1 MAENNTRE
9 KVAASKPCWGS
20 VRWADISISDASNSW
35 IYTQGDTKNESK
47 SVGLTSLLQKNIKLN
62 DSYSEFHG
70 GKTIVNETST
80 FKVPNKG
87 FLTANCKTTDNKD
100 RCEEPNLSQSS
111 GIVSSESYEGIEKG
125 QETENE
131 EIRFGEGMYQGS
143 LCDSNQIS
151 QAIKSL
157 IQSASLGTPKIF
169 GDSPQNINKDP
180 ANNKKRI
187 KDYTESPE
195 DIENV
200 NINSE
205 IQDNRT
211 TIFKKIKHSKINVC
225 TTEPSKPNREIGQI
239 TIQERNT
246 QKKVP
251 SSQLSTPRRTKNTQ
265 SKSPSID
272 TPKTPPYSNS
282 NRNDSSIEHTVSSN
296 VDWNKRISSRLFQ
309 IAIGK
314 GTKAY
319 QNFLKLKP
327 KKEDREASDPQTPN
341 AHIRCPQ
348 KQFTDQLNQWRKSLH
363 KYDDPDSNVL
373 EL

>member
-9 KVAASKPCWGS
+9 KVAASKPCWGA

-47 SVGLTSLLQKNIKLN
+47 SAGLTSLLQKNIKLG
-62 DSYSEFHG
+62 DSYNEFHG
-70 GKTIVNETST
+70 GEAAVSEGST
-80 FKVPNKG
+80 LKVSNRG
-87 FLTANCKTTDNKD
+87 FLTVNCRTTNNKD
-100 RCEEPNLSQSS
+100 KCEEPNSTQSS
-111 GIVSSESYEGIEKG
+111 GIVNSESYERLEKS

-131 EIRFGEGMYQGS
+131 EIRFGEGMCQGS
-143 LCDSNQIS
+143 ICDSGQINQE
-151 QAIKSL
+151 IKSL
-157 IQSASLGTPKIF
+157 IQNASLNAPNIF
-169 GDSPQNINKDP
+169 GDIPRQINKDST
-180 ANNKKRI
+180 NNKKRI
-187 KDYTESPE
+187 IDHTENPE

-200 NINSE
+200 NINNE
-205 IQDNRT
+205 VRDNRA
-211 TIFKKIKHSKINVC
+211 TIFKKIKHSKLNAC
-225 TTEPSKPNREIGQI
+225 ATEILKSNREINQI
-239 TIQERNT
+239 TTQERTT

-251 SSQLSTPRRTKNTQ
+251 SSQLSTPRRTKNNQ
-265 SKSPSID
+265 SKSPSIG
-272 TPKTPPYSNS
+272 TPKTPPFSNS
-282 NRNDSSIEHTVSSN
+282 SRNDSSTEHNTSSN

-327 KKEDREASDPQTPN
+327 KKEDREPSDPQTPN

-363 KYDDPDSNVL
+363 KYDDPDSNAL
-373 EL
+373 GL